1 MEEYIFQFPIN
12 KTPMPEW
19 VSDLAGLLKNHF
31 RELLN
36 LIIPTSEGRHVKVDG
51 FKLLNDIDFIHH
63 LYPVEEKGGLGKEDP
78 LEIYEPRI
86 GYIQRLLESLLRF
99 VDLEVDGKPVQVN
112 GFRLKTLTHWLG
124 PGGGVID
131 LLAHS
136 ASHCNLNCRFCY
148 NKGVPS
154 ILKPMA
160 KEPVEEYREIET
172 RITFFSP
179 RAKLN
184 LFPKFGSPCESL
196 VHPYILDILKSLRE
210 KTDEP
215 FRISTNGS
223 RLTPKMI
230 QSLEKVKPIFLD
242 ISLNSAIPERRSW
255 LMEDPHP
262 EIALNSLAFLKDARI
277 PYSVVIVPWPFP
289 SHEIMLKDLRETVAF
304 ASYHGSSF
312 IQVSLPGYS
321 RFFSQEEL
329 FSHEKVWNE
338 LKILVQELRTST
350 DCPLVLR
357 PGLFEEYTDPI
368 RINIPEL
375 IGVIKNSPLA
385 LAGIRKGDRLLKISG
400 IPLKNRPQARALLNI
415 LQESDLQE
423 ASITVQRGDAKRD
436 LALDLSFFDYP
447 YTPET
452 AINLGAVF
460 PSSGI
465 PEDWIENLSRIIDFH
480 NLKEVLLFTS
490 SLVRPMLEKMLRH
503 NDHFSGLN
511 LHLRAPPNR
520 YLGGNIFMG
529 DLLVVEDFIEAISQ
543 FMEEEEIRPDLVLIP
558 SSPFHM
564 SRWGRDIVG
573 RVYLDIERYTG
584 LPVAL
589 VPCNPIFD

>member
-1 MEEYIFQFPIN
+1 MEEYVFQFPIN
-12 KTPMPEW
+12 NTPRPA
-19 VSDLAGLLKNHF
+19 VSDLTGLLKEHF
-31 RELLN
+31 WELLN
-36 LIIPTSEGRHVKVDG
+36 LIIPTSEGREVRVDG
-51 FKLLNDIDFIHH
+51 FKLLNDMDFIHRFCS
-63 LYPVEEKGGLGKEDP
+63 VEEKGSHEKEDP
-78 LEIYEPRI
+78 LEIYEPRV
-86 GYIQRLLESLLRF
+86 GYIHRLLESLLRF

-112 GFRLKTLTHWLG
+112 GFRLKNLNHWVG
-124 PGGGVID
+124 SGGGTTD
-131 LLAHS
+131 LLAHA

-154 ILKPMA
+154 ILKPRG
-160 KEPVEEYREIET
+160 KEPEEEYREIQT
-172 RITFFSP
+172 RITFSSP

-184 LFPKFGSPCESL
+184 LFPRFGSPCESL
-196 VHPYILDILKSLRE
+196 VHPHILDILKSLRE

-223 RLTPKMI
+223 RLTPRMI
-230 QSLEKVKPIFLD
+230 QSLEKVNPIFLD

-262 EIALNSLAFLKDARI
+262 EIALNSLAFLKDAGI

-289 SHEIMLKDLRETVAF
+289 SREIMRKDLRETVAF
-304 ASYHGSSF
+304 ASDHGSSF

-321 RFFSQEEL
+321 RFFSREEL
-329 FSHEKVWNE
+329 FSHEKVWDE
-338 LKILVQELRTST
+338 LKTLVLELRTTT
-350 DCPLVLR
+350 DCPLILR

-385 LAGIRKGDRLLKISG
+385 KAGIRKGDRLLEISG

-415 LQESDLQE
+415 LHKSDLQE
-423 ASITVQRGDAKRD
+423 ASITVQRGDAKLD
-436 LALDLSFFDYP
+436 LALDLFCYDYP

-452 AINLGAVF
+452 AINLGGVF

-465 PEDWIENLSRIIDFH
+465 PEDWIENLSGIIDSH
-480 NLKEVLLFTS
+480 NAKKVLLLTS
-490 SLVRPMLEKMLRH
+490 SLVRPVLEEMLRR
-503 NDHFSGLN
+503 NGHFFGLA
-511 LHLRAPPNR
+511 LYLRVPQNR

-543 FMEEEEIRPDLVLIP
+543 FMKEEEVRPDLVLIP

-573 RVYLDIERYTG
+573 RVYLDIERYSG

-589 VPCNPIFD
+589 VPCHPIFD